1 MYIISGCLLGIPC
14 KYNGGSNDCQ
24 WVKDFAAAH
33 DHVVVCPETAGGLP
47 VPRHPA
53 EQVWMPLDWKA
64 MAASAKPSGIAG
76 ADADGPAPDRDS
88 PEREEVLCII
98 DREGK
103 DLTEAFL
110 RGSMACLEQVLLEAE
125 KRKFETMSLSPTNM
139 ADGIIEGAILKAHS
153 PSCGNG
159 KIYDGTFTHTLTAG
173 DGVFAALLKAHG
185 IPVYTEEDGNHFG
198 YEEEK

>member
-1 MYIISGCLLGIPC
+1 ME
-14 KYNGGSNDCQ
+14 K
-24 WVKDFAAAH
+24 
-33 DHVVVCPETAGGLP
+33 
-47 VPRHPA
+47 
-53 EQVWMPLDWKA
+53 
-64 MAASAKPSGIAG
+64 
-76 ADADGPAPDRDS
+76 
-88 PEREEVLCII
+88 VL
-98 DREGK
+98 
-103 DLTEAFL
+103 
-110 RGSMACLEQVLLEAE
+110 QEAE
-125 KRKFETMSLSPTNM
+125 KRKFETMSISPTNM

>member
-76 ADADGPAPDRDS
+76 ADTDGPAPDRDS
-88 PEREEVLCII
+88 PEREEVLRII

-110 RGSMACLEQVLLEAE
+110 RGSMACLEQVLREAE
-125 KRKFETMSLSPTNM
+125 KRKYEQMTASPTKS

-153 PSCGNG
+153 PSCGSG
-159 KIYDGTFTHTLTAG
+159 QIYDGTFTKTLVEG
-173 DGVFAALLKAHG
+173 DGTFAALLKAHG
-185 IPVYTEEDGNHFG
+185 IPVYTEEDGNQFG
-198 YEEEK
+198 Y

>member
-76 ADADGPAPDRDS
+76 ADTDGPAPDRDS
-88 PEREEVLCII
+88 PEREEVLRII

-110 RGSMACLEQVLLEAE
+110 RGSMACLEQVLREAE
-125 KRKFETMSLSPTNM
+125 KRKYEQMTASPTKS

-153 PSCGNG
+153 PSCGSG
-159 KIYDGTFTHTLTAG
+159 QIYDGTFTKTLVEG
-173 DGVFAALLKAHG
+173 DGTFAALLKAHG
-185 IPVYTEEDGNHFG
+185 IPVYTEENK
-198 YEEEK
+198 EMLTSL

>member
-125 KRKFETMSLSPTNM
+125 KRKYEQMTASPTKS

-153 PSCGNG
+153 PSCGSG
-159 KIYDGTFTHTLTAG
+159 QIYDGTFTKTLVEG
-173 DGVFAALLKAHG
+173 DGTFAALLKAHG
-185 IPVYTEEDGNHFG
+185 IPVYTEENK
-198 YEEEK
+198 EMLTSL

>member
-153 PSCGNG
+153 PSCGSG